1 VVILDVPDPEHDAL
15 LRRGWRA
22 HNNLTHILTHE
33 AGHMQ
38 VFNRLGLSRSV
49 ALPMWKA
56 EGYPEYLAARLIRT
70 APAYSLR
77 SSVTRVLTANLA
89 AFRDEHGNFQSLHYG
104 QVGASFLR
112 DENGDDW
119 HTSYYLAR
127 VLVEYSL
134 DVKGMSFEQLAD
146 PGVREADVMREL
158 LADYAAGKL

>member
-1 VVILDVPDPEHDAL
+1 M
-15 LRRGWRA
+15 
-22 HNNLTHILTHE
+22 THILTHE

-38 VFNRLGLSRSV
+38 VFNRLGISRSM

-56 EGYPEYLAARLIRT
+56 EGYPEYISAQLIRA
-70 APAYSLR
+70 APTYSLR
-77 SSVTRVLTANLA
+77 SSVARVLTADLA
-89 AFRDEHGNFQSLHYG
+89 AFRDEHGNFQSLRYG
-104 QVGASFLR
+104 QLGASFLK

-146 PGVREADVMREL
+146 PGVREADVVREL